1 VPKEPLGEIA
11 SPLQLLRLEDLGR
24 AARSALGDDVFEAAY
39 QAGRAMSLD
48 EIVGD
53 LRP

>member
-1 VPKEPLGEIA
+1 MPKEPLDEIA
-11 SPLQLLRLEDLGR
+11 APLQLRRLGDPGR
-24 AARSALGDDVFEAAY
+24 TARCALGEDVFEAAY

-53 LRP
+53 SRP

>member
-1 VPKEPLGEIA
+1 MPKEPLGEVA
-11 SPLQLLRLEDLGR
+11 TPLQLPRLEDPGR
-24 AARSALGDDVFEAAY
+24 AARSALGEDVFEAAY